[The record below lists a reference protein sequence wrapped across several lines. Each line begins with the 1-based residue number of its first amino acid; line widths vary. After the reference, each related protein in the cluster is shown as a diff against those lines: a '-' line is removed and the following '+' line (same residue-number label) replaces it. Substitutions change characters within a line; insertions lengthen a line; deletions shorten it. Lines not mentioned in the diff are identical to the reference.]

1 MSGSGSKTGQ
11 RGPLQ
16 IPEDDD
22 ILWRSST
29 WSGETQIKPQLPEE
43 IPCPLY
49 TDAKCYGG
57 RFTYA
62 QWRKFFAQERKKGM
76 QQDASGQI
84 IEVGR
89 SQDFSWNAFIQ
100 FFRPEIWLLVLLH
113 ADAAALRA
121 IASCCRGFQQ
131 ITVPWRRRGTS
142 SSGAELEKPEMPVVQ
157 LAARLRCGL
166 PLAEELLHLPNQ
178 IQLPSTC
185 RSWLDLLHQQEIE
198 GAWLCLVH
206 AGGMRDDVEEEV
218 QVVEDFCQ
226 AVAVA
231 EQWSEKVPRP
241 QHVVIALL
249 PSARQHS
256 TAEQSVCIRK
266 AVKIIGLPLPV
277 LTGAGEIELRSRWQA
292 PEPPGHWRAYL
303 PMLSLRHVE
312 VALDVDGCVEIQNC
326 ILCGSGATAAR
337 PSGVCDSVLRV
348 QKGICLVADCEVRM
362 KQGHAGFGVVVGPD
376 AASFTAGVVKPHC
389 MLKRVEV
396 THATTACICY
406 MGGQLTVEDGCTL
419 QDCEVGISVC
429 DQGSIVFIEG
439 KLRIACRDGGRNF
452 EQVSRGIVTTAKN
465 FQRI

>member
-1 MSGSGSKTGQ
+1 MLDNLRPTYTRHRISSEMASTSCKRHAHFAVAALLSSSSLRTVHVGPDDIRFSFMAQAGDLPQDMSGSGSKTGQ

-198 GAWLCLVH
+198 GTDTGRSSQFHPLVMHLLESVVAGAWLCLVH

-231 EQWSEKVPRP
+231 EQWSEK
-241 QHVVIALL
+241 
-249 PSARQHS
+249 
-256 TAEQSVCIRK
+256 
-266 AVKIIGLPLPV
+266 
-277 LTGAGEIELRSRWQA
+277 AGHRFS
-292 PEPPGHWRAYL
+292 
-303 PMLSLRHVE
+303 
-312 VALDVDGCVEIQNC
+312 GCW
-326 ILCGSGATAAR
+326 
-337 PSGVCDSVLRV
+337 
-348 QKGICLVADCEVRM
+348 
-362 KQGHAGFGVVVGPD
+362 
-376 AASFTAGVVKPHC
+376 
-389 MLKRVEV
+389 
-396 THATTACICY
+396 
-406 MGGQLTVEDGCTL
+406 
-419 QDCEVGISVC
+419 
-429 DQGSIVFIEG
+429 
-439 KLRIACRDGGRNF
+439 
-452 EQVSRGIVTTAKN
+452 
-465 FQRI
+465 FQRAEHSIRAM

>member
-1 MSGSGSKTGQ
+1 LPQDMSGSGSKTGQ

-406 MGGQLTVEDGCTL
+406 MGGQLTVEADL
-419 QDCEVGISVC
+419 NMP
-429 DQGSIVFIEG
+429 
-439 KLRIACRDGGRNF
+439 R
-452 EQVSRGIVTTAKN
+452 EQA
-465 FQRI
+465 